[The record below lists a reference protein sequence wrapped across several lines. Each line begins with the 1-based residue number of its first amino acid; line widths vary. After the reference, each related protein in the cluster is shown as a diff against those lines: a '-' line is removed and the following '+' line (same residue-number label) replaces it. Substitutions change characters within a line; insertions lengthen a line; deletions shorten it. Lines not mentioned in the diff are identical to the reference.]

1 MNMFEAL
8 KEMVPVYNVRSGTG
22 DKAARQTGPLGP
34 LGPSTV
40 AILFRPILAIID
52 KKTTVKALKA
62 PQNTSTISKKQ

>member
-52 KKTTVKALKA
+52 KKRL
-62 PQNTSTISKKQ
+62 

>member
-22 DKAARQTGPLGP
+22 DKTARQTGPLGPLGP

-52 KKTTVKALKA
+52 K
-62 PQNTSTISKKQ
+62 